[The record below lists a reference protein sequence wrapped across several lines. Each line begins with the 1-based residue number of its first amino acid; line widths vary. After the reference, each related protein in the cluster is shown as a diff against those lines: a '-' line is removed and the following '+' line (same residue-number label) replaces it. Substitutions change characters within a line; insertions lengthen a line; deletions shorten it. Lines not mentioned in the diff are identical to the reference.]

1 MIKKL
6 LAVVA
11 LASVSF
17 FAKSA
22 ITDRP
27 LTQQEISL
35 VEAEV
40 KASLKDPGSAKF
52 KHVNLIQDS
61 ESSIDVYCGQVNA
74 KNSYGGYVGFK
85 PFMVILLTNQKNE
98 RKAMTLPEGEESST
112 IKEKAT
118 MKQCANH
125 GY

>member
-6 LAVVA
+6 LAVLV
-11 LASVSF
+11 LISVSF

-35 VEAEV
+35 VESELKV
-40 KASLKDPGSAKF
+40 SLKDPDSAKF

-61 ESSIDVYCGQVNA
+61 ESSIDIYCGQVNA

-85 PFMVILLTNQKNE
+85 PFIMVLLTNDKNE
-98 RKAMTLPEGEESST
+98 RKVMELPTGEESS
-112 IKEKAT
+112 IREKAII
-118 MKQCANH
+118 KQCANH

>member
-6 LAVVA
+6 LAVVV
-11 LASVSF
+11 LVSVSF

-35 VEAEV
+35 VESEV
-40 KASLKDPGSAKF
+40 KVSLKDPDSAKF
-52 KHVNLIQDS
+52 KHVNLIQGS
-61 ESSIDVYCGQVNA
+61 ENSIDIYCGKVNA

-98 RKAMTLPEGEESST
+98 RKAMVLPEGEESSA
-112 IKEKAT
+112 IKEKAI